1 MIEVNNIAKKYK
13 GAKKPALSGITFSV
27 GKGVTAVLGR
37 NGAGKTTLM
46 RILSTQ
52 LMPTSGSATLDGY
65 DIINNPQKVREKIV
79 SIPQEASPIGILTPL
94 EHIIIYLSARG
105 VATSDAKKAAHRAM
119 KALDID
125 DVANKTTDELSGG
138 MKRKVFVAMALAS
151 NAEVIFLDEP
161 TTGLDPISRLEVWH
175 AIRALKGTVVL
186 TTHYME
192 EAKELAKDVIL
203 VDNGRIVARGTIEDL
218 LYKYRNLVRIEGMKV
233 GKNWH
238 KAGTFYISYVQKSQA
253 DKYVGK
259 NVTIKKFDLEDIFIM
274 KGLGGNI
281 SQETESSSGDWE

>member
-1 MIEVNNIAKKYK
+1 MTKTYK
-13 GAKKPALSGITFSV
+13 GSKKPALSGISLSI
-27 GKGVTAVLGR
+27 GKGVTALLGR

-52 LMPTSGSATLDGY
+52 LMPTSGTATIGGH
-65 DIINNPQKVREKIV
+65 DIIADPWNVRKKIV

-94 EHIIIYLSARG
+94 EHIIIYLTARG
-105 VATSDAKKAAHRAM
+105 MGASAAKKAAHSAM

-125 DVANKTTDELSGG
+125 DVADKTTDELSGG

-151 NAEVIFLDEP
+151 NADVIFLDEP

-175 AIRALKGTVVL
+175 AIRELKGTIVL

-203 VDNGRIVARGTIEDL
+203 VDNGKVVARGTINGL
-218 LYKYRNLVRIEGMKV
+218 LYKYRNLVRIEGMKI
-233 GKNWH
+233 GKNYH
-238 KAGTFYISYVQKSQA
+238 KAGTFYISYVPKSQA
-253 DKYVGK
+253 NKYVGK

-274 KGLGGNI
+274 NGLGTGMDE
-281 SQETESSSGDWE
+281 ETNEGGEWE